1 MKTIQTIRKEKDGKV
16 YYSLDNTAKAK
27 LFNTPLE
34 IVFAREMQGK
44 YGPSVFLVAKLPEGF
59 KPVYDDQKGDE
70 VEAKDCTAVGFSLP
84 VRVKDGKE
92 FGAGIELL
100 QIVRQQEEGVKAKVI
115 IKEEAG
121 VSKTGNKYRIYKVV
135 KA

>member
-1 MKTIQTIRKEKDGKV
+1 MEMRGERK
-16 YYSLDNTAKAK
+16 
-27 LFNTPLE
+27 
-34 IVFAREMQGK
+34 
-44 YGPSVFLVAKLPEGF
+44 
-59 KPVYDDQKGDE
+59 
-70 VEAKDCTAVGFSLP
+70 
-84 VRVKDGKE
+84 KDGKE

-100 QIVRQQEEGVKAKVI
+100 QIVRQQEEGTKAKVI